1 MQLDDNFRSRRL
13 PKKPVFCNFLFKVE
27 DQREVQQKK
36 GESEERMR
44 VRRCCDAELG
54 WIQTAT
60 ELPACAHVCGS
71 VAVAVAA
78 AAAGRKEC
86 VS

>member
-1 MQLDDNFRSRRL
+1 
-13 PKKPVFCNFLFKVE
+13 
-27 DQREVQQKK
+27 
-36 GESEERMR
+36 MR
-44 VRRCCDAELG
+44 VRSCCDDELG

-60 ELPACAHVCGS
+60 ELLLCAHVCGS
-71 VAVAVAA
+71 ATAAV